1 MPRILKVKDDSDK
14 FHKAMPTFDIPF
26 KLLINGK
33 SQLSGKS
40 TVLLSILL
48 NPEFGYDKIFKGE
61 NIYIVS
67 ENDLDQKL
75 KLLQI
80 TLQYTIPRMKIT
92 NSNEI
97 KDTPLFID

>member
-1 MPRILKVKDDSDK
+1 MPRPKGSLNKITSEVKD
-14 FHKAMPTFDIPF
+14 
-26 KLLINGK
+26 KLHDLLEELI
-33 SQLSGKS
+33 SE
-40 TVLLSILL
+40 I
-48 NPEFGYDKIFKGE
+48 
-61 NIYIVS
+61 NIDEY
-67 ENDLDQKL
+67 L

>member
-1 MPRILKVKDDSDK
+1 MPRPKGSLNKITSEVKD
-14 FHKAMPTFDIPF
+14 
-26 KLLINGK
+26 KLHDLLEELI
-33 SQLSGKS
+33 SE
-40 TVLLSILL
+40 I
-48 NPEFGYDKIFKGE
+48 
-61 NIYIVS
+61 NID
-67 ENDLDQKL
+67 ELDNNQKL